1 MKPETIK
8 TVIEIWLHCHV
19 DKQNALLR
27 KYLDLMHRGVAQ
39 DWIHFLIDEFEISE
53 ALRPV

>member
-53 ALRPV
+53 ALRPL